1 MSRIEKAMERAAEM
15 RRGEAA
21 QPADKP
27 KPQVLTPPRA
37 AADTPRYPPDIQQKV
52 TSDNPL
58 LVTLNDPYSAT
69 AEEYR
74 KLKAVLVKMTYGD
87 PFRNTMMVTSAI
99 PGEGKSVTSLNLAI
113 SLAQEYDHTVLLI
126 DADLRR
132 PTVHRYLNLERKTGL
147 SDCLL
152 EEAQLADAIIPTGIG
167 RLSVITAGKEVGN
180 PGELFS
186 SHRMKSMLDEI
197 KHRYSDRYIIFDA
210 PPLLPFAET
219 RSLAHIVDGVVFVI
233 KEEQAT
239 QTNIRDAVETLKG
252 TNILGVVYNDAS
264 IAHNV
269 DRYHAYR
276 YQSYT
281 STDAGN

>member
-1 MSRIEKAMERAAEM
+1 MSRIEKAMERAAQM
-15 RRGEAA
+15 RRGEAVQTA
-21 QPADKP
+21 ETPR
-27 KPQVLTPPRA
+27 PQVLTSSRA
-37 AADTPRYPPDIQQKV
+37 AVDTPRYTPDVQQKV
-52 TSDNPL
+52 TSDSPL

-99 PGEGKSVTSLNLAI
+99 PGEGKSVTALNLAI

-132 PTVHRYLNLERKTGL
+132 PTVHRYLNLERQTGL

-219 RSLAHIVDGVVFVI
+219 RSLAHLVDGVVFVI
-233 KEEQAT
+233 KEELAT

-252 TNILGVVYNDAS
+252 TSILGVVYNDAS
-264 IAHNV
+264 IAHNI
-269 DRYHAYR
+269 DRYHSYR
-276 YQSYT
+276 YHSY
-281 STDAGN
+281 SADAV